1 MKRKKIIKAFLFVIC
16 SVIFLYTDMIVGQ
29 STLKIVNQLSNEF
42 SPMAKITF
50 NPNIN
55 VIDPNYEKVKLEQVH
70 EIANLDEVQEI
81 EYSLDFV
88 LFNQDLKNPYDDPNT
103 PLNEFIIIGASNSQ
117 FVLLK
122 EELILLKEGR
132 SFNEEELMNTTFEKV
147 PVLIS
152 EEFASINHLTVGSDF
167 CLDNSIYFIP
177 LYSPDLDSEK
187 LYVDSNLVTKET
199 YNFNVIGIFTQNK
212 INGIQ
217 VTAFSNHIFM
227 PETFVELA
235 RNFYFTN
242 AHNAHK
248 KVYQNESWWDEIEEG
263 YQFNLL
269 NQKASTTLFIL
280 KDATKWNDFEAKA
293 NAILMPSHQIKRI
306 STIHDLVDR

>member
-1 MKRKKIIKAFLFVIC
+1 
-16 SVIFLYTDMIVGQ
+16 
-29 STLKIVNQLSNEF
+29 
-42 SPMAKITF
+42 MAKITF

-293 NAILMPSHQIKRI
+293 NAILMPSHQVKRI
-306 STIHDLVDR
+306 STVHDLVER

>member
-29 STLKIVNQLSNEF
+29 LTLKIVNQLSNEF

-293 NAILMPSHQIKRI
+293 NAILMPSHQVKRI
-306 STIHDLVDR
+306 STVHDLVER

>member
-1 MKRKKIIKAFLFVIC
+1 MKLKKITKAFFIC
-16 SVIFLYTDMIVGQ
+16 YVLSYFFLYRHDCGQ
-29 STLKIVNQLSNEF
+29 SALKTVKQLSNEF

-50 NPNIN
+50 NPNLS
-55 VIDPNYEKVKLEQVH
+55 VMDPNYEKVTLEQVNK
-70 EIANLDEVQEI
+70 ISKLDEVQEV

-88 LFNQDLKNPYDDPNT
+88 LFNQDLKNPHDAPNT
-103 PLNEFIIIGASNSQ
+103 PLNEVIVTGASNSN

-122 EELILLKEGR
+122 EEIILLKEGR
-132 SFNEEELMNTTFEKV
+132 SFNEEELMKTAFEKV

-152 EEFASINHLTVGSDF
+152 EEFANVNHLTIGSDF
-167 CLDNSIYFIP
+167 CLDNSVYFIP
-177 LYSPDLDSEK
+177 LYSQDLDLEK
-187 LYVDSNLVTKET
+187 LYVDSNIVTKET
-199 YNFNVIGIFTQNK
+199 YDFNVIGIFTQNK
-212 INGIQ
+212 IDGIQ
-217 VTAFSNHIFM
+217 VTALSSHIFM

-248 KVYQNESWWDEIEEG
+248 KVYQNESWWDEIEER
-263 YQFNLL
+263 YQFNCL

-280 KDATKWNDFEAKA
+280 KDATQWNDFEAKA
-293 NAILMPSHQIKRI
+293 NRILMPSHHIKRI

>member
-1 MKRKKIIKAFLFVIC
+1 MKLEKITKAFLFVMC
-16 SVIFLYTDMIVGQ
+16 SVIFFYTDMIVGQ
-29 STLKIVNQLSNEF
+29 SALKTVKQLSNEF

-50 NPNIN
+50 NPNLS
-55 VIDPNYEKVKLEQVH
+55 VLDPNYEKVTLEQVH
-70 EIANLDEVQEI
+70 KIVNLDEVQEV

-88 LFNQDLKNPYDDPNT
+88 LFNQDLKNLHDDPNT
-103 PLNEFIIIGASNSQ
+103 PLNEFIVTGASNSN

-132 SFNEEELMNTTFEKV
+132 SFNEEELMKTAFEKV

-152 EEFASINHLTVGSDF
+152 EEFANLNHLTIGSDF
-167 CLDNSIYFIP
+167 CLDNSVYFIP
-177 LYSPDLDSEK
+177 LYSQDLDLEK

-199 YNFNVIGIFTQNK
+199 YDFNVIGIFTQNK
-212 INGIQ
+212 INGTQ

-248 KVYQNESWWDEIEEG
+248 KVYQNESWWNEIEEG
-263 YQFNLL
+263 YQFNGL

-280 KDATKWNDFEAKA
+280 KDATKWEDFEAKA
-293 NAILMPSHQIKRI
+293 NRILMPSHQIKRI
-306 STIHDLVDR
+306 STVHDLVDR

>member
-1 MKRKKIIKAFLFVIC
+1 MKRKKLSKLFLFVIC

-293 NAILMPSHQIKRI
+293 NAILMPSHQVKRI
-306 STIHDLVDR
+306 STVHDLVER

>member
-1 MKRKKIIKAFLFVIC
+1 
-16 SVIFLYTDMIVGQ
+16 MIVGQ

-152 EEFASINHLTVGSDF
+152 EEFASLNHLTVGSDF

-293 NAILMPSHQIKRI
+293 NAILMPSHQVKRI
-306 STIHDLVDR
+306 STVHDLVER

>member
-217 VTAFSNHIFM
+217 VTAFSNHIFT

-293 NAILMPSHQIKRI
+293 NAILMPSHQVKRI
-306 STIHDLVDR
+306 STVHDLVER

>member
-152 EEFASINHLTVGSDF
+152 EEFASLNHLTVGSDF

-293 NAILMPSHQIKRI
+293 NAILMPSHQVKRI
-306 STIHDLVDR
+306 STVHDLVER

>member
-293 NAILMPSHQIKRI
+293 NAILMPSHQVKRI
-306 STIHDLVDR
+306 STVHDLVER

>member
-1 MKRKKIIKAFLFVIC
+1 FLFVIC

-293 NAILMPSHQIKRI
+293 NAILMPSHQVKRI
-306 STIHDLVDR
+306 STVHDLVER

>member
-1 MKRKKIIKAFLFVIC
+1 MKRKKITKAFLFVMC
-16 SVIFLYTDMIVGQ
+16 SVIFFYTDMIVGQ
-29 STLKIVNQLSNEF
+29 SALKTVKQLSNEF

-50 NPNIN
+50 NPNLS
-55 VIDPNYEKVKLEQVH
+55 VMDPNYEKVTLEQVNK
-70 EIANLDEVQEI
+70 IAKLDEVQEV

-88 LFNQDLKNPYDDPNT
+88 LFNQDLKNPHDDPNT
-103 PLNEFIIIGASNSQ
+103 PLNEFIVTGASNSN

-132 SFNEEELMNTTFEKV
+132 SFNEEELMKTAFEKV

-152 EEFASINHLTVGSDF
+152 EEFANVNHLTIGSDF
-167 CLDNSIYFIP
+167 CLDNSVYFIP
-177 LYSPDLDSEK
+177 LYSQDLDLEK

-199 YNFNVIGIFTQNK
+199 YDFNVIGIFTQNK
-212 INGIQ
+212 IDETQ

-263 YQFNLL
+263 YQFNFL

-293 NAILMPSHQIKRI
+293 NRILMPSHQIKRI
-306 STIHDLVDR
+306 STMHDLVDR

>member
-16 SVIFLYTDMIVGQ
+16 SVICLYTDMIVGQ

-293 NAILMPSHQIKRI
+293 NAILMPSHQVKRI
-306 STIHDLVDR
+306 STVHDLVER